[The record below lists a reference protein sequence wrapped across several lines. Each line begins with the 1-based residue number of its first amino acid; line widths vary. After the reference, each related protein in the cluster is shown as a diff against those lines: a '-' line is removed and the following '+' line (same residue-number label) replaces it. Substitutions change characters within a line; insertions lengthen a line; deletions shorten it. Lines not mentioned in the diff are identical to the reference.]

1 MEKTALESND
11 NISKKT
17 PQTNKPQKSQL
28 MNFFLI
34 ILEFN

>member
-1 MEKTALESND
+1 MITSQ
-11 NISKKT
+11 KKK